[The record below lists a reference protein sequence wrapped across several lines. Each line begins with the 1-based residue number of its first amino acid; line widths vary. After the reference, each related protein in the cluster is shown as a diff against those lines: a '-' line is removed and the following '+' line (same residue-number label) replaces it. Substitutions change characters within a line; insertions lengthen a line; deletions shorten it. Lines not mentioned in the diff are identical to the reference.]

1 MFGDYPILKGVS
13 SQITMKCESMTGS
26 VWKISAKD
34 LLGLKDNL
42 TQDSITELLTRE
54 SDIF

>member
-1 MFGDYPILKGVS
+1 MFGDYPILKGVP

-26 VWKISAKD
+26 VWKISAKN
-34 LLGLKDNL
+34 LLGLKDN
-42 TQDSITELLTRE
+42 ITKDDITAILARE